1 MGKVDTG
8 SALSENITTDIPAL
22 VGSKGFSKLDAN
34 IQKNLID
41 SVTTLKQIESG
52 KMGKLLGTKM
62 PNMAVYSAFLLCRY
76 LLIFAGFAMFISCIC
91 CEPFNLELIK
101 IIIPVF
107 TMSLGYM
114 FGKADNGGNK
124 GNDG

>member
-1 MGKVDTG
+1 MAKTPTSTKQIADNLANLVD
-8 SALSENITTDIPAL
+8 SENFLTLDI
-22 VGSKGFSKLDAN
+22 D

-41 SVTTLKQIESG
+41 KVAIQKQTESG
-52 KMGKLLGTKM
+52 EMGKLLGTKM

-76 LLIFAGFAMFISCIC
+76 LLIFAGVSMLISWYCG
-91 CEPFNLELIK
+91 ESLNFELIK

-114 FGKADNGGNK
+114 FGKSENN
-124 GNDG
+124 NDKKEVN

>member
-1 MGKVDTG
+1 MGNH
-8 SALSENITTDIPAL
+8 SALSQNISTEITTL
-22 VGSKGFSKLDAN
+22 VGTKSFAKLDAD

-41 SVTTLKQIESG
+41 TVTTLKQIESG
-52 KMGKLLGTKM
+52 KMGEILGTKM

-76 LLIFAGFAMFISCIC
+76 LLIFAGVSMFISWC
-91 CEPFNLELIK
+91 CGETFNLELIK

-114 FGKADNGGNK
+114 FGKSEHN
-124 GNDG
+124 NDKKDVN

>member
-1 MGKVDTG
+1 MAKTPTSTKQIADNLANLVD
-8 SALSENITTDIPAL
+8 SENFLTLDI
-22 VGSKGFSKLDAN
+22 D

-41 SVTTLKQIESG
+41 KVAIQKQTESG
-52 KMGKLLGTKM
+52 EMGKLLGTKM

-76 LLIFAGFAMFISCIC
+76 LLILAGISMLISWC
-91 CEPFNLELIK
+91 CGETFNLELIK

-114 FGKADNGGNK
+114 FGKSEHN
-124 GNDG
+124 NDKKEVN